1 MPGFEAQD
9 LQVLETNQFGVKGGV
24 HMSEFGVVN
33 QITKAILES
42 KPAGILNYA
51 KYVGRLLEAQDAANF
66 SASQEG
72 QRYANAASEADR
84 ISKESGTTLTKK
96 QRKSEIATILNSSDE
111 ALIKARQQAIAEGY
125 TGTDAEYRAIE
136 ITEDEIPEEIREGGF
151 DRALKDVYRQKPM
164 GTAGALADT
173 FFNFINQ
180 RVESPLARSAI
191 KLTVSPFVV
200 TPVNIFN
207 KWLDWSPYGFK
218 RMFFGSGNWMSE
230 KYKVEAYEKGSI
242 ERRVQMVKASSSV
255 LVMGAVYALVKA
267 GVIALTGRGPNDE
280 EERKKWLGDG
290 HKPYRLEV
298 GGKAFNFTL
307 TPWAIPLSVMANYL
321 NWEKYKMGDEA
332 SAMERMAVATMFV
345 PSITME
351 LPFMSGVGDLFDL
364 INPRS
369 QASAEKRAEK
379 FIGGKVGM
387 VFPNALRY
395 VDRLFDPAVYKSS
408 GIRAMF
414 LDQTPFVRRSGGKLL
429 NLFGDQ
435 IGEGKSMIE
444 RLSGRVVSFPE
455 PSLASQIVEKFDAYP
470 YIESPTKESVVTHDK
485 QGIPVKVPM
494 TQGQY
499 ERFAVGVGRDFKQ
512 YILSNYNV
520 NKEYSDKEKEYIK
533 KNILKTYADM
543 RKMWRRKIGSQE

>member
-1 MPGFEAQD
+1 
-9 LQVLETNQFGVKGGV
+9 
-24 HMSEFGVVN
+24 
-33 QITKAILES
+33 
-42 KPAGILNYA
+42 
-51 KYVGRLLEAQDAANF
+51 
-66 SASQEG
+66 
-72 QRYANAASEADR
+72 
-84 ISKESGTTLTKK
+84 
-96 QRKSEIATILNSSDE
+96 
-111 ALIKARQQAIAEGY
+111 
-125 TGTDAEYRAIE
+125 
-136 ITEDEIPEEIREGGF
+136 
-151 DRALKDVYRQKPM
+151 
-164 GTAGALADT
+164 
-173 FFNFINQ
+173 
-180 RVESPLARSAI
+180 
-191 KLTVSPFVV
+191 
-200 TPVNIFN
+200 
-207 KWLDWSPYGFK
+207 
-218 RMFFGSGNWMSE
+218 
-230 KYKVEAYEKGSI
+230 
-242 ERRVQMVKASSSV
+242 
-255 LVMGAVYALVKA
+255 
-267 GVIALTGRGPNDE
+267 
-280 EERKKWLGDG
+280 
-290 HKPYRLEV
+290 
-298 GGKAFNFTL
+298 
-307 TPWAIPLSVMANYL
+307 
-321 NWEKYKMGDEA
+321 
-332 SAMERMAVATMFV
+332 
-345 PSITME
+345 
-351 LPFMSGVGDLFDL
+351 L